1 MVIMMTDKEI
11 PKLVNEIFEKANFV
25 ANINIVLPQG
35 DIKTLLDI
43 LPNYSELFQDKKISW
58 RVTDIRGDGVMLE
71 IDKTNYPHWERKRI
85 IKTNKLEWKVNN
97 L

>member
-85 IKTNKLEWKVNN
+85 IKTNKLE
-97 L
+97 